1 MSDNVIKEPVAEVTA
16 TPETQAEKTAEAKK
30 EASKSSKGGEMKFFR
45 NCSASLKRFS
55 ILLFVIN
62 IFLAITLVGVGTVVL
77 GVYVGFELIAL
88 ITLPIITFLII
99 LIVLARFLSAL
110 IYGFAEIVEKAE
122 K

>member
-1 MSDNVIKEPVAEVTA
+1 MSEIIKEEGAVLNG
-16 TPETQAEKTAEAKK
+16 TPETEVKND
-30 EASKSSKGGEMKFFR
+30 GGIKFFR

-62 IFLAITLVGVGTVVL
+62 IFASIIFVGVGTVL
-77 GVYVGFELIAL
+77 IGVYAGIELVLLIAL
-88 ITLPIITFLII
+88 PIFTFLII
-99 LIVLARFLSAL
+99 LIVLARFVSAL

>member
-1 MSDNVIKEPVAEVTA
+1 MSEIIKEEGAVLNG
-16 TPETQAEKTAEAKK
+16 TPETEAKND
-30 EASKSSKGGEMKFFR
+30 GGIKFFR

-62 IFLAITLVGVGTVVL
+62 IFTSIIFVGVGAVL
-77 GVYVGFELIAL
+77 IGVYAGIELVLLIAL
-88 ITLPIITFLII
+88 PIFTFLII
-99 LIVLARFLSAL
+99 LIVLARFVSAL

>member
-1 MSDNVIKEPVAEVTA
+1 MSEIIKEESAVTNS
-16 TPETQAEKTAEAKK
+16 TPETEPKK
-30 EASKSSKGGEMKFFR
+30 DGGIKFFR

-62 IFLAITLVGVGTVVL
+62 IFAAISFVGIGTVL
-77 GVYVGFELIAL
+77 IGVYAGIELVLLIAL
-88 ITLPIITFLII
+88 PIFTFLII
-99 LIVLARFLSAL
+99 LIVLARFVSAL